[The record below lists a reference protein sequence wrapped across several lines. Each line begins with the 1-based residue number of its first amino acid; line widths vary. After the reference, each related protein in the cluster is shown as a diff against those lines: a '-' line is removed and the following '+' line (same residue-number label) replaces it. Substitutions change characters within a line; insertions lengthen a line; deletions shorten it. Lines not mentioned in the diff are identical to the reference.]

1 MSISGISSNSYN
13 PYQTGANPLQQQ
25 FQQLGQALQS
35 GNLSAAQSDFASLR
49 QAFRS
54 PPALRALRPLLAQ
67 ARLPATRSIRLQP
80 ARLRSSVGQPVG
92 GAEGLFRHPAGDE
105 DAHVVLGPQSIDPN
119 HLGGKGGDYLR
130 PKVSE
135 IGQDASSSTSN
146 LAAAQQ
152 SYATLEQQL
161 QQFALGGTALTPDSL
176 VSFDA

>member
-1 MSISGISSNSYN
+1 MWFSGPSPSIQPFG
-13 PYQTGANPLQQQ
+13 
-25 FQQLGQALQS
+25 
-35 GNLSAAQSDFASLR
+35 R
-49 QAFRS
+49 QR
-54 PPALRALRPLLAQ
+54 R
-67 ARLPATRSIRLQP
+67 
-80 ARLRSSVGQPVG
+80 
-92 GAEGLFRHPAGDE
+92 
-105 DAHVVLGPQSIDPN
+105 
-119 HLGGKGGDYLR
+119 DYLR